1 MYRYKN
7 IYMYTEVKMPEFLLE
22 IGSEEIPAGFIGGAC
37 EYLKNEF
44 SKRLTDAGIGFD
56 NIESDGTP
64 RRFYVC
70 VSGLEA
76 QQADRE
82 DVIMGPPAAV
92 AFDADGNL
100 TKAGLGFAKSK
111 GLDEDT
117 LKKTET
123 DKGVYL
129 SGVKKTKG
137 VPTKDFIEG
146 IAADVVKGIP
156 FRKSMRWGDGT
167 FRYARPVH
175 WFLALFDGSVVNFE
189 IDGIVSGSRTMGHR
203 IHANEYFAV
212 EDFADY
218 KAKLEKAK
226 VVTATKERIDA
237 VRRQVEQI
245 EKETGYKVDLDEDL
259 LETVA
264 GLVEYPV
271 ALMGEFEEKYLDI
284 PAEVLITS
292 MKNHQKYFYVTDK
305 DGKLV
310 NKFIGVSNTAPDDP
324 ELVKKGYAR
333 VLRAR
338 LADSAFFW
346 KNDREYPLSDRVE
359 ELKKVVY
366 QEKIGTSYEKME
378 RFRKLAVFFAENF
391 NSDAKADTERAAFLC
406 KADLLSEMVY
416 EFPELQ
422 GIMGRRYAGLQ
433 GENDIVAAAIE
444 EHYQPRFAGDELP
457 SSDVGAFVSLGDK
470 LDTICG
476 CFAIDLIPT
485 GNQDPYALRRGAI
498 GVLSIIREKG
508 YRMGLKTMIAESVR
522 NLGEYIKFDAE
533 KTEGMVYDFII
544 QRYRQILT
552 GEGLPADCVE
562 AACDISDDIIT
573 IEKAAKAIAEYR
585 QTDEFASI
593 AAGYKRINN
602 ILKKSEHTA
611 DTYSDALFESD
622 YERELA
628 SLIAD
633 NEGRI
638 DREVSEE
645 NFTAAM
651 TRLLTF
657 SGPVNSFFENV
668 MVMAE
673 DEKVR
678 SNRLSLLNKLK
689 GVFNMLGDL
698 TKII

>member
-1 MYRYKN
+1 
-7 IYMYTEVKMPEFLLE
+7 MPDFLLE
-22 IGSEEIPAGFIGGAC
+22 IGSEEIPAGFISGAC
-37 EYLKNEF
+37 EYLNNEF
-44 SKRLTDAGIGFD
+44 KKRLTDAGIGFD

-64 RRFYVC
+64 RRTYVY
-70 VSGLEA
+70 VTGLAEK
-76 QQADRE
+76 QDDRE
-82 DVIMGPPAAV
+82 DTIMGPPAAV

-100 TKAGLGFAKSK
+100 TKAGQGFVKSK
-111 GLDEDT
+111 GLDEAS
-117 LKKTET
+117 LQKVET
-123 DKGVYL
+123 DRGVYL
-129 SGVKKTKG
+129 AGVKKTKG
-137 VPTKDFIEG
+137 VPTREFIES
-146 IAADVVKGIP
+146 IVVDVIKGVP
-156 FRKSMRWGDGT
+156 FRKSMRWGDKS

-175 WFLALFDGSVVNFE
+175 WFLALFGGSVIDFE
-189 IDGIVSGSRTMGHR
+189 IDGVKSGNKSMGHR
-203 IHANEYFAV
+203 IHNNEYFEV
-212 EDFADY
+212 TGYSDY
-218 KAKLEKAK
+218 KEKLKDAK
-226 VVTATKERIDA
+226 VLSTTKDRIEDMRA
-237 VRRQVEQI
+237 QVANI
-245 EKETGYKVDLDEDL
+245 EKETGYRVDLDEEL

-305 DGKLV
+305 DGNLV
-310 NKFIGVSNTAPDDP
+310 NKFIGVSNTAPNDP

-338 LADSAFFW
+338 LADAAFFW
-346 KNDREYPLSDRVE
+346 ENDRKYPLEKRVD

-378 RFRKLAVFFAENF
+378 RFRKLAAFFADKLNP
-391 NSDAKADTERAAFLC
+391 AVKADTERAAYLC

-422 GIMGRRYAGLQ
+422 GIMGRRYAKLQ
-433 GENDIVAAAIE
+433 GESEAVAAAIE
-444 EHYQPRFAGDELP
+444 EHYMPRFAGDDLP
-457 SSDVGAFVSLGDK
+457 PSDIGAFVSMADR

-498 GVLSIIREKG
+498 GILSIIKEKG
-508 YRMGLKTMIAESVR
+508 YRIGLREMINESTG
-522 NLGEYIKFDAE
+522 NLADYIKLDKE
-533 KTEGMVYDFII
+533 KTSELVYEFII

-552 GEGLPADCVE
+552 NEGLPADCVE
-562 AACDISDDIIT
+562 AACDISDDILT
-573 IEKAAKAIAEYR
+573 IEKAAKALAEYR
-585 QTDEFASI
+585 QTKEFESI
-593 AAGYKRINN
+593 AAGFKRINN

-611 DTYSDALFESD
+611 DAYDEALFETD

-628 SLIAD
+628 GLIAD
-633 NEGRI
+633 KAGQI

-651 TRLLTF
+651 AQLLTF
-657 SGPVNSFFENV
+657 SGPVDSFFDNV
-668 MVMAE
+668 MVMAK

-678 SNRLSLLNKLK
+678 LNRLSLLNRLK

>member
-1 MYRYKN
+1 
-7 IYMYTEVKMPEFLLE
+7 MPDFLLE

-37 EYLKNEF
+37 EYLKTEF

-64 RRFYVC
+64 RRSFVYIT
-70 VSGLEA
+70 GLAEH
-76 QQADRE
+76 QGDRE
-82 DVIMGPPAAV
+82 ETIMGPPAAV

-100 TKAGLGFAKSK
+100 TKAGQGFVKSK
-111 GLDEDT
+111 GLDENT
-117 LKKTET
+117 LSKTET
-123 DKGVYL
+123 DRGVYL
-129 SGVKKTKG
+129 SGIKKTKG
-137 VPTKDFIEG
+137 VPVKDFIEG
-146 IAADVVKGIP
+146 IVADVIKGTP
-156 FRKSMRWGDGT
+156 FKKSMRWGDGT

-175 WFLALFDGSVVNFE
+175 WFLSLFGGKVIDFD
-189 IDGIVSGSRTMGHR
+189 IDGIKSGSQTMGHR
-203 IHANEYFAV
+203 IHFNQHYSV
-212 EDFADY
+212 KDFADY
-218 KAKLEKAK
+218 KKTLREARVLSS
-226 VVTATKERIDA
+226 TAERIEEM
-237 VRRQVEQI
+237 RRQVAQI

-264 GLVEYPV
+264 GLVEFPV
-271 ALMGEFEEKYLDI
+271 ALMGEFEEKYLEI

-292 MKNHQKYFYVTDK
+292 MKNHQKYFYVTDQN
-305 DGKLV
+305 GNLV
-310 NKFIGVSNTAPDDP
+310 NKFIGVSNTEPKDP
-324 ELVKKGYAR
+324 ALVKKGYAR

-338 LADSAFFW
+338 LADAAFFW
-346 KNDREYPLSDRVE
+346 KNDRSYPLEKRVE

-378 RFRKLAVFFAENF
+378 RFRKLAGFFAENL
-391 NSDAKADTERAAFLC
+391 NPAVKADTDRAAFLC

-422 GIMGRRYAGLQ
+422 GVMGRKYAQLQ
-433 GENDIVAAAIE
+433 GETDAVALAIE
-444 EHYQPRFAGDELP
+444 EHYLPKSAGDDLP
-457 SSDVGAFVSLGDK
+457 ASDAGAFVSMADK

-498 GVLSIIREKG
+498 GILSIIKEKG
-508 YRMGLKTMIAESVR
+508 YRIGLKKMIAESVA
-522 NLGEYIKFDAE
+522 NLGTYIKLDKE

-544 QRYRQILT
+544 QRYRQILSN
-552 GEGLPADCVE
+552 EGIPADCVE
-562 AACDISDDIIT
+562 AACGISDDIIT
-573 IEKAAKAIAEYR
+573 IEKAAKAIAEYK
-585 QTDEFASI
+585 QTAEFASI

-602 ILKKSEHTA
+602 ILKKSGHEA
-611 DTYSDALFESD
+611 DAYDAAIFETD
-622 YERELA
+622 FERELA
-628 SLIAD
+628 GLISDKAGQI
-633 NEGRI
+633 N
-638 DREVSEE
+638 REVSEE

-651 TRLLTF
+651 TQLLTF
-657 SGPVNSFFENV
+657 SGPVDRFFENV

-678 SNRLSLLNKLK
+678 VNRLSLLNRLK